1 MSASVTEKPLH
12 RRAGRFALAYLAVSA
27 FCVLFDAVYAR
38 FGHGVRS
45 IYMDGMFL
53 YPILG
58 GALPFGLLA
67 AAGTRKP
74 NGGHSR
80 FFFNCLNSGIAALTT
95 ASLLQG
101 ICAIAGTQAPQAVIM
116 AAAGWGM
123 ALTGMAGYWFRVF
136 KWTRRIEPGRNDVS
150 KEMPL

>member
-1 MSASVTEKPLH
+1 MSASVTEKSL
-12 RRAGRFALAYLAVSA
+12 RRRTVKAAIAYLAVSA

-45 IYMDGMFL
+45 AYMDFMFL
-53 YPILG
+53 YPLLG

-67 AAGTRKP
+67 AACTRMP

-95 ASLLQG
+95 ASLLHG
-101 ICAIAGTQAPQAVIM
+101 ICAIAGTQAPQAAVM

-123 ALTGMAGYWFRVF
+123 ALTGMTGYWFRVF
-136 KWTRRIEPGRNDVS
+136 KRTRHMGSGRNDIS